1 MGTHTA
7 TDTGNPIHI
16 LVVLSIS
23 ADVYAH
29 LAIGAAI
36 STRNAHVRFHADTKA
51 ANLLEQTQ
59 IVHRECLFSPTTPLF
74 PLENL
79 WSS

>member
-7 TDTGNPIHI
+7 TDTGNPIHFLI
-16 LVVLSIS
+16 VLSIS

-29 LAIGAAI
+29 LAICAAI

-51 ANLLEQTQ
+51 AYLLEPTQ
-59 IVHRECLFSPTTPLF
+59 
-74 PLENL
+74 
-79 WSS
+79 